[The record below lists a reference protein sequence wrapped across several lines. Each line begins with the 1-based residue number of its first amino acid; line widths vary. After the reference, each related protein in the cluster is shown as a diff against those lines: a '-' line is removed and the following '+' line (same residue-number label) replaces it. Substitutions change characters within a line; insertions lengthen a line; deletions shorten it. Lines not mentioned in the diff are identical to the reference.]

1 MRRVLFVA
9 ALAGCVAAGAAA
21 AAPETAAKP
30 AVARDRAKSSRA
42 PAAKARDAT
51 PDGAKPGIGKGGQ
64 NVGGKAAAGGAAQ
77 GAAATPAP
85 ARGGGMLPGGESRE
99 PIVIDADKLEWFD
112 KEQKA
117 IYTGNVVATQGEATL
132 KASQLR
138 IFLLKPEKAPG
149 SAPAAAAAPAA
160 SPGVGIGVGGDNQ
173 IERMEADG
181 PVELIQ
187 KDQTAT
193 GDKGFYERGAN
204 AVTLIGN
211 VALRQAGHITLGD
224 RLVYDLDTR
233 QAVVQKPR
241 GTFAPRNQPANA
253 PKR

>member
-1 MRRVLFVA
+1 MIRVA
-9 ALAGCVAAGAAA
+9 PALAAILFALAAQAAQEK
-21 AAPETAAKP
+21 AAPEKHEAARPAAAQGRAADKPAPKPGAKPESAKPESAKPDQTKPDPAKP
-30 AVARDRAKSSRA
+30 ASARAGA
-42 PAAKARDAT
+42 PL
-51 PDGAKPGIGKGGQ
+51 
-64 NVGGKAAAGGAAQ
+64 
-77 GAAATPAP
+77 
-85 ARGGGMLPGGESRE
+85 LPGGDSRE
-99 PIVIDADKLEWFD
+99 PIAIDADMLEWFD

-117 IYTGNVVATQGEATL
+117 IYTGNVVARQGEGTL
-132 KASQLR
+132 KSTQLR
-138 IFLLKPEKAPG
+138 IFLLKSDK
-149 SAPAAAAAPAA
+149 AAPAA
-160 SPGVGIGVGGDNQ
+160 GATPAGPGVAGDNQ

-193 GDKGFYERGAN
+193 GDKGFYERGSN

-211 VALRQAGHITLGD
+211 VALRQGGHVTYGE

-241 GTFAPRNQPANA
+241 GTFAPRNPPAGA

>member
-1 MRRVLFVA
+1 MTRVA
-9 ALAGCVAAGAAA
+9 PALAAILFALAAQAAQEK
-21 AAPETAAKP
+21 AAPEKHEAAKP
-30 AVARDRAKSSRA
+30 AATQGRAADKPA
-42 PAAKARDAT
+42 PKPGVKPESAKTESAKPDQTQPDAAK
-51 PDGAKPGIGKGGQ
+51 G
-64 NVGGKAAAGGAAQ
+64 
-77 GAAATPAP
+77 AP
-85 ARGGGMLPGGESRE
+85 ARAGAPLLPGGDSRE
-99 PIVIDADKLEWFD
+99 PIAIDADKLEWFD

-117 IYTGNVVATQGEATL
+117 IYTGNVVARQGEGTL

-138 IFLLKPEKAPG
+138 IFLLKSDK
-149 SAPAAAAAPAA
+149 AAPAA
-160 SPGVGIGVGGDNQ
+160 GPTPGAGVAGDNQ

-193 GDKGFYERGAN
+193 GDKGVYERGSN

-211 VALRQAGHITLGD
+211 VALRQGGHVTYGE

-241 GTFAPRNQPANA
+241 GTFAPRNPPAGA